1 MPCCCI
7 KTLNLCKKP
16 VCGNLVITQAAALNG
31 NYTLLLDYLE
41 TSISVVSYQTAGEDI
56 FFNISDLNENF
67 QYTGQIFDSSGNLV
81 TVEDS
86 PESYDCIKFKTGLV
100 INASGVATVVPPV
113 LNIPGTVVIQSVVG
127 DSLDVTGTTD
137 TVDGLIDGS
146 DTIICAAFA
155 GVRVVVIRGNIPIPG
170 INPLDG
176 SNYFTK
182 VLSEDF
188 ITLNSD
194 LVAGEFI
201 RIQTIPA

>member
-1 MPCCCI
+1 MPCCCL

-16 VCGNLVITQAAALNG
+16 VCGNLVINQASALNG

-41 TSISVVSYQTAGEDI
+41 TSISVVTYQTAGEDI
-56 FFNISDLNENF
+56 FFNLSDLNENF

-81 TVEDS
+81 TIEDS
-86 PESYDCIKFKTGLV
+86 PDSYDCIKFKTGLV
-100 INASGVATVVPPV
+100 INASGILTVVPHV
-113 LNIPGTVVIQSVVG
+113 LNIPGTVVIQSVV
-127 DSLDVTGTTD
+127 DESLDVTGTTD
-137 TVDGLIDGS
+137 TVDGIIDGG

-182 VLSEDF
+182 LLSEDY